1 MKLVDLKLGMWFE
14 GEVEIERVKPVVDD
28 KELWIKASDDS
39 FSVYMRKSFDYIPLD
54 LFKEGQRIFVGG
66 RLRKKDNQRFLELDF
81 VESIEGGF
89 EIEVS

>member
-14 GEVEIERVKPVVDD
+14 GEVEIERVKPVVDN
-28 KELWIKASDDS
+28 ELWIKASDAS

-66 RLRKKDNQRFLELDF
+66 RLRKKDHQRFLELEF
-81 VESIEGGF
+81 VESIEGGI